1 MRHPEST
8 WISRAAPKPAPA
20 HAHPGGSRRAWPVLR
35 RIGIAAFALVVVSL
49 LVWQAR
55 RIDWTQVQ
63 DALRGYGAPTLLAA
77 VALAALS
84 HGLYSC
90 FDLVGRHYVGH
101 EVAAR
106 HVMRAA
112 FVSYAFNLNMGTL
125 VGAVGM
131 RMRLY
136 SRLGLDAPDIARIVG
151 LSLVTN
157 WSGYLLLAGGVFASG
172 LVDLPEQ
179 WRIGDDALQGLG
191 FVLVATAAGYL
202 WLCHSS
208 STRSWSVRG
217 HEIMLPGPGVAAV
230 QIVLSMANWSVMA
243 AIVWLLLR
251 PQGDTPPG
259 YGAVLATLL
268 VGCVAGVLAK
278 VPAGLGVLEA
288 VFIAM
293 LGHRLAEHQLLA
305 GLLVYRAVYYLL
317 PLAMAAITYGVLE
330 WRSRHPRKAMP
341 R

>member
-1 MRHPEST
+1 MSTAMRARTH
-8 WISRAAPKPAPA
+8 AHAPA
-20 HAHPGGSRRAWPVLR
+20 VAGGWRRAWPALR
-35 RIGIAAFALVVVSL
+35 RVGIVVFFIAVVSL

-55 RIDWTQVQ
+55 RIEWGQVWG
-63 DALRGYGAPTLLAA
+63 ALRGYGTPTLLAA

-84 HGLYSC
+84 HTLYSC

-101 EVAAR
+101 AVHAR

-136 SRLGLDAPDIARIVG
+136 SRLGLDAADIARIVG

-157 WSGYLLLAGGVFASG
+157 WSGYLLLAGSVFASG

-179 WRIGDDALQGLG
+179 WRIGNDALQVLG
-191 FVLVATAAGYL
+191 FVLIAAAAGYVG
-202 WLCHSS
+202 LCHGSG
-208 STRSWSVRG
+208 TRSWTVRG

-230 QIVLSMANWSVMA
+230 QIMLSMVNWSLMA
-243 AIVWLLLR
+243 ALVWLLLR
-251 PQGDTPPG
+251 SQGDAPPG
-259 YGAVLATLL
+259 YGAVLATLM

-317 PLAMAAITYGVLE
+317 PLVVAAVTYAVLE
-330 WRSRHPRKAMP
+330 WRTRHPRKRAA
-341 R
+341 

>member
-1 MRHPEST
+1 MSTAMR
-8 WISRAAPKPAPA
+8 APAQAPAPRA
-20 HAHPGGSRRAWPVLR
+20 GGWHRAWPVLR
-35 RIGIAAFALVVVSL
+35 RIGIGVFFIFVVSL

-55 RIDWTQVQ
+55 RIEWGQVFG
-63 DALRGYGAPTLLAA
+63 ALRGYGAPTLLAA
-77 VALAALS
+77 VGLAALS
-84 HGLYSC
+84 HTLYSC

-101 EVAAR
+101 EVHAR

-131 RMRLY
+131 RVRLY

-157 WSGYLLLAGGVFASG
+157 WSGYLLLAGTVSASG
-172 LVDLPEQ
+172 LVDLPDQ
-179 WRIGDDALQGLG
+179 WRIGSDALQVLG
-191 FVLVATAAGYL
+191 FVLIAVAAGYV

-208 STRSWSVRG
+208 NTRSWDVRG
-217 HEIMLPGPGVAAV
+217 HEIMLPGPGVATA
-230 QIVLSMANWSVMA
+230 QIALSMANWSLMA
-243 AIVWLLLR
+243 ALVWLLLHS
-251 PQGDTPPG
+251 QSDTPPG

-317 PLAMAAITYGVLE
+317 PLAVAAITYAVLE
-330 WRSRHPRKAMP
+330 WRTRHPRKRTP
-341 R
+341 

>member
-1 MRHPEST
+1 MRASAH
-8 WISRAAPKPAPA
+8 APASHHPA
-20 HAHPGGSRRAWPVLR
+20 HAGSGWRRAWPWLR
-35 RIGIAAFALVVVSL
+35 RVAIVCFSIFVVAL

-55 RIDWTQVQ
+55 RIDWTQVFT
-63 DALRGYGAPTLLAA
+63 AVRSYGAPTLLAA

-84 HGLYSC
+84 HTLYSC
-90 FDLVGRHYVGH
+90 FDLIGRHYVGH
-101 EVAAR
+101 EVRAR
-106 HVMRAA
+106 RVMRSA

-125 VGAVGM
+125 VGAVAM

-136 SRLGLDAPDIARIVG
+136 SRLGLDAADIARIVG

-172 LVDLPEQ
+172 LVDLPED
-179 WRIGDDALQGLG
+179 WRLGNDALQALG
-191 FVLVATAAGYL
+191 FVLVALAAGYV

-208 STRSWSVRG
+208 ATRSWTIRG
-217 HEIMLPGPGVAAV
+217 HEIMLPSPGLAAV
-230 QIVLSMANWSVMA
+230 QIGLSMANWSVMA
-243 AIVWLLLR
+243 ALVWLLLH
-251 PQGDTPPG
+251 PLSDAPPG

-305 GLLVYRAVYYLL
+305 ALLVYRTVYYLL
-317 PLAMAAITYGVLE
+317 PLAVAAVTYGVLE
-330 WRSRHPRKAMP
+330 WRARHPRQASP
-341 R
+341 